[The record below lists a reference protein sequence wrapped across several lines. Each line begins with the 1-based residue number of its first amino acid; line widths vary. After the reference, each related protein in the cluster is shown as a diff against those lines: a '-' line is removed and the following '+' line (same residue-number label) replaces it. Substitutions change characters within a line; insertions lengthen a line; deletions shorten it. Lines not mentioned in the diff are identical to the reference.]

1 MKGVADIA
9 DVGVIAD
16 MRTGQGRARASE
28 AARKF
33 AGWCKQVGVAR
44 ASEARAL
51 SVLPGR
57 EKFTFIELLTEAY
70 LLRRGVRYQ
79 AQVEMGIGRPDF
91 VALDAPDVGQGL
103 IIAVQG
109 ERWHEGRQYHDEGKM
124 LAMVGNC
131 VQGYPISTSVQIWER
146 DILAG
151 EQVIEDALRGVS
163 WRSV

>member
-1 MKGVADIA
+1 MRSVADIA

-16 MRTGQGRARASE
+16 MRTGQGRPRASE
-28 AARKF
+28 MARKF
-33 AGWCKQVGVAR
+33 AGWCKQVGVTR

-51 SVLPGR
+51 AIQPGR
-57 EKFTFIELLTEAY
+57 EGFTFIELLTEVY
-70 LLRRGVRYQ
+70 LRRRGVRYQ

-91 VALDAPDVGQGL
+91 VALDAPDVGQAM

-124 LAMVGNC
+124 LAMFGKC